1 MRDIE
6 ELNKKVDDNTCRIDA
21 LEKHD
26 ITTDSKLD
34 NLCEKL
40 ESLIGVLKY
49 VVMTFSGVIVT
60 LVVFLA
66 EKHI

>member
-6 ELNKKVDDNTCRIDA
+6 ELNKKVDENSDRLEA

-26 ITTDSKLD
+26 IVTDSKLD
-34 NLCEKL
+34 NLCDKL

-49 VVMTFSGVIVT
+49 VVVTFSGVILT
-60 LVVFLA
+60 LLIFLA